1 MSSSP
6 HVCPPIL
13 AKTLDNFVRQFF
25 HDPQKILKS
34 YVKTGM
40 TVLDFGCGPGVFSI
54 PIAKMVGPSGRVI
67 AADLQPGMLEKVRA
81 KIQEIRKEKPTR
93 NPQNNPPQDTN
104 NHLTK
109 TIQLHQCKPDQIGLS
124 LPVDF
129 VLAFYTI
136 HEIPDQTKFFR
147 EIITI
152 LKPGAKLLIIEP
164 KFHVSKKAFNQTLNI
179 AKTAGLK
186 LCENPKVFFSYTAI
200 LQK

>member
-1 MSSSP
+1 MSKTLLQKIPQSITKTNMSSSP

-81 KIQEIRKEKPTR
+81 KIQEIRKNETR
-93 NPQNNPPQDTN
+93 ESQ
-104 NHLTK
+104 
-109 TIQLHQCKPDQIGLS
+109 
-124 LPVDF
+124 
-129 VLAFYTI
+129 
-136 HEIPDQTKFFR
+136 
-147 EIITI
+147 
-152 LKPGAKLLIIEP
+152 
-164 KFHVSKKAFNQTLNI
+164 VSRNGRTR
-179 AKTAGLK
+179 
-186 LCENPKVFFSYTAI
+186 S
-200 LQK
+200 